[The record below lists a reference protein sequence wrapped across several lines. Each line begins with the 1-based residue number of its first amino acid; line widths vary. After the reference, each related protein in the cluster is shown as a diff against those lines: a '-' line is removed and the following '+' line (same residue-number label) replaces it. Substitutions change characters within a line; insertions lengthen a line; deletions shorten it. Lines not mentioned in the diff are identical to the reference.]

1 MRNASDFLNKRNE
14 LNKENENHKKLVE
27 GQWRLLTSIIEKSF
41 ENLTIN
47 TSYIDVSNCGTIY
60 DENIRRLVA
69 DTDLGFLIAND
80 KSGTKLFFDKCEYD
94 RYTKKNTKSKMLECK
109 KQDSRID
116 KSDIKEAIETIEKA
130 YSQKRLS
137 YEQALECYRKME
149 DAIRRRGIKP
159 SEICSESNDSN
170 SNIKDEYNCDES
182 EYVDV
187 SKYFEDPSS
196 TIPIFNDDSMI
207 KKIHK

>member
-27 GQWRLLTSIIEKSF
+27 GQWQLLTSIIEKSF

-60 DENIRRLVA
+60 DENIRRLV
-69 DTDLGFLIAND
+69 DEDLKFLIAHD

-94 RYTKKNTKSKMLECK
+94 KYTKKNTKSKTPECK
-109 KQDSRID
+109 KQDNT
-116 KSDIKEAIETIEKA
+116 DIREMIETIEKA

-137 YEQALECYRKME
+137 YEQALECYREME

-159 SEICSESNDSN
+159 SEICSEPFDFNVE
-170 SNIKDEYNCDES
+170 DECDCDKS
-182 EYVDV
+182 EYVDI
-187 SKYFEDPSS
+187 SKCFEDPRG
-196 TIPIFNDDSMI
+196 TIPILNGDSKI
-207 KKIHK
+207 KNFWR

>member
-27 GQWRLLTSIIEKSF
+27 GQWQLLTSIIEKAF

-60 DENIRRLVA
+60 DENIRRLV
-69 DTDLGFLIAND
+69 DTDLKFLIAHD
-80 KSGTKLFFDKCEYD
+80 KSGTKLFFDKSEYD
-94 RYTKKNTKSKMLECK
+94 RYTKKNTKSKTPECE
-109 KQDSRID
+109 KQDNRID
-116 KSDIKEAIETIEKA
+116 KADIKEAIETIEKA

-159 SEICSESNDSN
+159 SEICLEPNDSN
-170 SNIKDEYNCDES
+170 SNIKDKYNYDES
-182 EYVDV
+182 EYIDI
-187 SKYFEDPSS
+187 SKYFEDPRG
-196 TIPIFNDDSMI
+196 TIPILNGDGMI
-207 KKIHK
+207 KKMYK

>member
-27 GQWRLLTSIIEKSF
+27 GQWQLLTSVIEKAF

-94 RYTKKNTKSKMLECK
+94 KYTKKNTKSKMSECK
-109 KQDSRID
+109 KQDDRID
-116 KSDIKEAIETIEKA
+116 KADIKEAIETIEKA

-137 YEQALECYRKME
+137 YEQALECYREME

-170 SNIKDEYNCDES
+170 GNIKDKYNYDES
-182 EYVDV
+182 EYD
-187 SKYFEDPSS
+187 
-196 TIPIFNDDSMI
+196 I
-207 KKIHK
+207 

>member
-27 GQWRLLTSIIEKSF
+27 GQWQLLTSMIEKAF

-94 RYTKKNTKSKMLECK
+94 KYTKKSAKSKISECE
-109 KQDSRID
+109 KQDNRID
-116 KSDIKEAIETIEKA
+116 KADIKEAIETIEKA

-137 YEQALECYRKME
+137 YEQALECYRGME

-159 SEICSESNDSN
+159 SEICSEPFDFNVE
-170 SNIKDEYNCDES
+170 DECNCDKS
-182 EYVDV
+182 EYIDI

-207 KKIHK
+207 KKMYK

>member
-27 GQWRLLTSIIEKSF
+27 GQWQLLTSMIEKAF

-60 DENIRRLVA
+60 DENIRRLV
-69 DTDLGFLIAND
+69 DTGLGFLIAND

-94 RYTKKNTKSKMLECK
+94 KYTKKNTKSKALECK
-109 KQDSRID
+109 KQDDRID
-116 KSDIKEAIETIEKA
+116 KADIREMIETIEKA
-130 YSQKRLS
+130 YSQKKLS

-159 SEICSESNDSN
+159 SEICSEPFDFND
-170 SNIKDEYNCDES
+170 NIKDECDCDES
-182 EYVDV
+182 EYIDV
-187 SKYFEDPSS
+187 SKCFEDPRG

-207 KKIHK
+207 KKMYK

>member
-27 GQWRLLTSIIEKSF
+27 GQWQLLTSIIEKAF

-69 DTDLGFLIAND
+69 DTDLGFLIAHD
-80 KSGTKLFFDKCEYD
+80 KSGTKLFFDKSEYD
-94 RYTKKNTKSKMLECK
+94 RYTKKNTKSKMPECK
-109 KQDSRID
+109 KQDDRID
-116 KSDIKEAIETIEKA
+116 KADIKEMIETIEKA

-137 YEQALECYRKME
+137 YEQALECYRKMKDE
-149 DAIRRRGIKP
+149 IRRRGIKP
-159 SEICSESNDSN
+159 SEICLEPFDSND
-170 SNIKDEYNCDES
+170 NIKDEYDCDES
-182 EYVDV
+182 EYIDV
-187 SKYFEDPSS
+187 SKYFKDPRG
-196 TIPIFNDDSMI
+196 TIPILNDDSMI
-207 KKIHK
+207 KKMHK

>member
-27 GQWRLLTSIIEKSF
+27 GQWQLLTSIIEKAF

-60 DENIRRLVA
+60 DENIRRLV
-69 DTDLGFLIAND
+69 DEDSEFLIAND

-94 RYTKKNTKSKMLECK
+94 KYTKKNTKSKMSECK
-109 KQDSRID
+109 KQDDRID
-116 KSDIKEAIETIEKA
+116 KEDIKEMIETIEKA

-137 YEQALECYRKME
+137 YEQALECYREME

-159 SEICSESNDSN
+159 SEICLESNDSN
-170 SNIKDEYNCDES
+170 GNIKDEYNCDKS
-182 EYVDV
+182 EYVDI
-187 SKYFEDPSS
+187 SKCFEDPRG
-196 TIPIFNDDSMI
+196 TIPIFNDNSMI
-207 KKIHK
+207 KKMHK

>member
-60 DENIRRLVA
+60 DENIRRLV
-69 DTDLGFLIAND
+69 TDLKFLIAND
-80 KSGTKLFFDKCEYD
+80 KNSTKLFFDKSEYD
-94 RYTKKNTKSKMLECK
+94 KYTKKNTKSKMSECK
-109 KQDSRID
+109 KQDDRID
-116 KSDIKEAIETIEKA
+116 KADIKEMIETIEKA

-137 YEQALECYRKME
+137 YEQALECYRKIE
-149 DAIRRRGIKP
+149 DAIRQRGIKP
-159 SEICSESNDSN
+159 SEICLESNDSN
-170 SNIKDEYNCDES
+170 GNIKDDYNCDKS
-182 EYVDV
+182 EYTDI
-187 SKYFEDPSS
+187 SKYFEDPRG
-196 TIPIFNDDSMI
+196 TIPILNDDSMI
-207 KKIHK
+207 KKIYNK

>member
-27 GQWRLLTSIIEKSF
+27 GQWQLLTSIIEKAF

-69 DTDLGFLIAND
+69 DTDLGFLITHD

-94 RYTKKNTKSKMLECK
+94 KYTKKNTKSKIQECE
-109 KQDSRID
+109 KQDNRID
-116 KSDIKEAIETIEKA
+116 KANIKEAIETIEKA

-159 SEICSESNDSN
+159 SEICSEPFDFNVE
-170 SNIKDEYNCDES
+170 DECDCDES
-182 EYVDV
+182 EYIDV
-187 SKYFEDPSS
+187 SKYFEDPRG
-196 TIPIFNDDSMI
+196 TIPILNDDSMI
-207 KKIHK
+207 KKMHK

>member
-27 GQWRLLTSIIEKSF
+27 GQWKLLTSIIEKAF

-94 RYTKKNTKSKMLECK
+94 KYTKKNAKSKTLECK
-109 KQDSRID
+109 KQDDRID
-116 KSDIKEAIETIEKA
+116 KADIKEAIETIEKA

-137 YEQALECYRKME
+137 YEQALECYREME

-170 SNIKDEYNCDES
+170 GNIKDKYNYDEP
-182 EYVDV
+182 EYVDI

>member
-27 GQWRLLTSIIEKSF
+27 GQWQLLTSMIEKAF

-69 DTDLGFLIAND
+69 DTDLGFLIAHD

-94 RYTKKNTKSKMLECK
+94 KYTKKNTKSKTPECK
-109 KQDSRID
+109 KQDDRID
-116 KSDIKEAIETIEKA
+116 KADIKEAIETIEKA

-137 YEQALECYRKME
+137 YEQALECYREME

-159 SEICSESNDSN
+159 SEICLEPNNSNG
-170 SNIKDEYNCDES
+170 NIKDKYNYDES
-182 EYVDV
+182 EYVDI
-187 SKYFEDPSS
+187 SKYFEDSKG
-196 TIPIFNDDSMI
+196 TIPILNGDSMI
-207 KKIHK
+207 KKMYK

>member
-27 GQWRLLTSIIEKSF
+27 GQWKLLTSIIEKAF

-69 DTDLGFLIAND
+69 DTDLGFLIAHD

-94 RYTKKNTKSKMLECK
+94 KYTKKNTESKMSECK
-109 KQDSRID
+109 KQDDRID
-116 KSDIKEAIETIEKA
+116 KADIKEAIETIEKA

-159 SEICSESNDSN
+159 SEICSEPFDSN
-170 SNIKDEYNCDES
+170 VEDECDCDKS
-182 EYVDV
+182 EYVDI
-187 SKYFEDPSS
+187 SKYFEDPRG
-196 TIPIFNDDSMI
+196 TIPIFNDNSMI
-207 KKIHK
+207 KKMHK

>member
-27 GQWRLLTSIIEKSF
+27 GQWQLLTSMIEKPF

-60 DENIRRLVA
+60 DENIRRLV
-69 DTDLGFLIAND
+69 DTDLKFLIAND

-94 RYTKKNTKSKMLECK
+94 KYTKKNTKSKMPECK
-109 KQDSRID
+109 KQDNT
-116 KSDIKEAIETIEKA
+116 DIREMIETIEKA

-137 YEQALECYRKME
+137 YEQALECYRKVE

-159 SEICSESNDSN
+159 SEICLESNDSN
-170 SNIKDEYNCDES
+170 GNIKDEYNRDKS
-182 EYVDV
+182 EYTDI
-187 SKYFEDPSS
+187 SKYFEDPRG

-207 KKIHK
+207 KKMHK

>member
-27 GQWRLLTSIIEKSF
+27 GQWRLLISIIEKAF

-69 DTDLGFLIAND
+69 DTDLGFLIAHD

-94 RYTKKNTKSKMLECK
+94 KYTKKNTKSKMSECK
-109 KQDSRID
+109 KQDNRID
-116 KSDIKEAIETIEKA
+116 KADIKEAIETIEKA

-137 YEQALECYRKME
+137 YEQALECYREME

-159 SEICSESNDSN
+159 SEICLESNDSN
-170 SNIKDEYNCDES
+170 GNIKDKYNHDES
-182 EYVDV
+182 EYVDI

-196 TIPIFNDDSMI
+196 TIPILNGDSMI
-207 KKIHK
+207 KKMYK

>member
-27 GQWRLLTSIIEKSF
+27 GQWQLLTSMIEKAF

-69 DTDLGFLIAND
+69 DTDLGFLIAHD

-94 RYTKKNTKSKMLECK
+94 KYTKKNTKSKISECK
-109 KQDSRID
+109 KQDNRID
-116 KSDIKEAIETIEKA
+116 KADIKEAIETIEKA

-159 SEICSESNDSN
+159 SEICLESNDSN
-170 SNIKDEYNCDES
+170 DNIKDEYNCDKS
-182 EYVDV
+182 EYIDI

>member
-27 GQWRLLTSIIEKSF
+27 GQWQLLTSIIEKAF

-94 RYTKKNTKSKMLECK
+94 RYTKKNTKSKMSECK
-109 KQDSRID
+109 KQDDRID
-116 KSDIKEAIETIEKA
+116 KANIKEMIETIEKA

-137 YEQALECYRKME
+137 YEQALECYRGME

-159 SEICSESNDSN
+159 SEICLESNDSN
-170 SNIKDEYNCDES
+170 DNIKDEYDCDKS
-182 EYVDV
+182 EYVDI
-187 SKYFEDPSS
+187 SKYFEDPRG
-196 TIPIFNDDSMI
+196 TIPILNNDSMI
-207 KKIHK
+207 KKMHK

>member
-27 GQWRLLTSIIEKSF
+27 GQWQLLTSMIEKAF
-41 ENLTIN
+41 KNLTIN

-60 DENIRRLVA
+60 DENIRRLV
-69 DTDLGFLIAND
+69 DEDLKFLIAHD
-80 KSGTKLFFDKCEYD
+80 KSGTKLFFDKSEYD

-109 KQDSRID
+109 KQDDRID
-116 KSDIKEAIETIEKA
+116 KADIKEMIETIEKA

-159 SEICSESNDSN
+159 SEICLEPFDSND
-170 SNIKDEYNCDES
+170 NIKDEYDCDES
-182 EYVDV
+182 EYIDA
-187 SKYFEDPSS
+187 SKCFKDSSS

-207 KKIHK
+207 KKMHK

>member
-27 GQWRLLTSIIEKSF
+27 GQWQLLTSVIEKAF

-60 DENIRRLVA
+60 DENIRRLV
-69 DTDLGFLIAND
+69 TDLKFLIAND
-80 KSGTKLFFDKCEYD
+80 KSSTKLFFDKCEYD
-94 RYTKKNTKSKMLECK
+94 KYTKKNTKSKTLECK
-109 KQDSRID
+109 KQDDRID
-116 KSDIKEAIETIEKA
+116 KADIREMIETIEKA

-137 YEQALECYRKME
+137 YEQALECYREME

-170 SNIKDEYNCDES
+170 GNIKDKYNYDEP
-182 EYVDV
+182 EYVDI

>member
-27 GQWRLLTSIIEKSF
+27 GQWQLLTSIIEKAF

-94 RYTKKNTKSKMLECK
+94 KYTKKNTKSKMSECK
-109 KQDSRID
+109 KQDDRID
-116 KSDIKEAIETIEKA
+116 KADIREMIETIEKA

-159 SEICSESNDSN
+159 SEICSESNDYN
-170 SNIKDEYNCDES
+170 GNIKDKYNYDEP
-182 EYVDV
+182 EYVDI
-187 SKYFEDPSS
+187 SKYFEDPSN

-207 KKIHK
+207 KKMYK

>member
-27 GQWRLLTSIIEKSF
+27 GQWRLLTSIIEKAF

-60 DENIRRLVA
+60 DENIRRLV
-69 DTDLGFLIAND
+69 DEDLKFLIAHD
-80 KSGTKLFFDKCEYD
+80 KSGTKLFFDKSEYD
-94 RYTKKNTKSKMLECK
+94 KYTKKNAKSKMSECK
-109 KQDSRID
+109 KQDDRID
-116 KSDIKEAIETIEKA
+116 KADIKEAIETIEKA

-159 SEICSESNDSN
+159 SEICLESNDSN
-170 SNIKDEYNCDES
+170 DNIKDEYNCDES
-182 EYVDV
+182 EYVDI
-187 SKYFEDPSS
+187 SKYFEDPRG
-196 TIPIFNDDSMI
+196 TIPTLNGDSMI
-207 KKIHK
+207 KKIYK

>member
-27 GQWRLLTSIIEKSF
+27 GQWQLLTSIIEKAF

-60 DENIRRLVA
+60 DENIRRLV
-69 DTDLGFLIAND
+69 TDLKFLIAND
-80 KSGTKLFFDKCEYD
+80 KNSTKLFFDKCEYD
-94 RYTKKNTKSKMLECK
+94 KYTKKNTKSKMSECK
-109 KQDSRID
+109 KQDNRID
-116 KSDIKEAIETIEKA
+116 KADIKEAIETIEKA

-159 SEICSESNDSN
+159 SEICSEPFDFNVE
-170 SNIKDEYNCDES
+170 DECDCDKS
-182 EYVDV
+182 EYVDI
-187 SKYFEDPSS
+187 SKCFEDPRG

-207 KKIHK
+207 KKMHK

>member
-27 GQWRLLTSIIEKSF
+27 GQWQLLTSIIEKAF

-94 RYTKKNTKSKMLECK
+94 KYTKKNTKSKELECK
-109 KQDSRID
+109 KQDDRID
-116 KSDIKEAIETIEKA
+116 KADIREMIETIEKA

-159 SEICSESNDSN
+159 SEICSEPFDFNVE
-170 SNIKDEYNCDES
+170 DECNCDKS
-182 EYVDV
+182 EYIDI

-207 KKIHK
+207 KKMHK

>member
-27 GQWRLLTSIIEKSF
+27 GQWQLLTSIIEKAF

-60 DENIRRLVA
+60 DENIRRLV
-69 DTDLGFLIAND
+69 DEDLEFLIAND
-80 KSGTKLFFDKCEYD
+80 KSGTKLFFDKSEYD
-94 RYTKKNTKSKMLECK
+94 RYTKKNTKSKALECK
-109 KQDSRID
+109 KQDDRID
-116 KSDIKEAIETIEKA
+116 KADIREMIETIEKA

-137 YEQALECYRKME
+137 YEQALECYREME

-170 SNIKDEYNCDES
+170 GNIKDKYNYDES
-182 EYVDV
+182 EYIDA
-187 SKYFEDPSS
+187 SKCFKDSRG
-196 TIPIFNDDSMI
+196 TIPIFNDDSII

>member
-27 GQWRLLTSIIEKSF
+27 GQWQLLTSIIEKAF

-60 DENIRRLVA
+60 DENIRRLV
-69 DTDLGFLIAND
+69 DEDLEFLIAHD

-94 RYTKKNTKSKMLECK
+94 KYTKKNTKSKMPECK
-109 KQDSRID
+109 KQDNKID
-116 KSDIKEAIETIEKA
+116 KADIRELIETIEKA
-130 YSQKRLS
+130 YFQKRLS
-137 YEQALECYRKME
+137 YEQALECYRKIE

-159 SEICSESNDSN
+159 SEICLEPNDSN
-170 SNIKDEYNCDES
+170 SNIKDEHDCDKS
-182 EYVDV
+182 EYIDA
-187 SKYFEDPSS
+187 SKYFKDSRG

-207 KKIHK
+207 KKMYK

>member
-27 GQWRLLTSIIEKSF
+27 GQWRLLTSIIEKAF

-60 DENIRRLVA
+60 DENIRRLV
-69 DTDLGFLIAND
+69 DEDLKFLIAHD
-80 KSGTKLFFDKCEYD
+80 KSGTKLFFDKSEYD
-94 RYTKKNTKSKMLECK
+94 KYTKKNAKSKMSECK
-109 KQDSRID
+109 KQDDRID
-116 KSDIKEAIETIEKA
+116 KADIKEAIETIEKA

-137 YEQALECYRKME
+137 YEQALECYREME

-159 SEICSESNDSN
+159 SEICLESNDSN
-170 SNIKDEYNCDES
+170 DNIKDEYNCDES
-182 EYVDV
+182 EYVDI
-187 SKYFEDPSS
+187 SKYFEDPRG
-196 TIPIFNDDSMI
+196 TIPTLNGDSMI
-207 KKIHK
+207 KKIYK

>member
-27 GQWRLLTSIIEKSF
+27 GQWQLLTSMIEKAF

-94 RYTKKNTKSKMLECK
+94 KYTKKSTKSKMTECK
-109 KQDSRID
+109 KQDDRID
-116 KSDIKEAIETIEKA
+116 KADIREMIETIEKA

-137 YEQALECYRKME
+137 YEQALECYREME

-159 SEICSESNDSN
+159 SEICSEPFDFNVE
-170 SNIKDEYNCDES
+170 DECNCDKS
-182 EYVDV
+182 EYIDI

-196 TIPIFNDDSMI
+196 TIPIFNDNSMI
-207 KKIHK
+207 KKMYK

>member
-60 DENIRRLVA
+60 DENIRRLV
-69 DTDLGFLIAND
+69 TDLKFLIAND
-80 KSGTKLFFDKCEYD
+80 KNSTKLFFDKSEYD
-94 RYTKKNTKSKMLECK
+94 KYTKKNTKSKIPECK
-109 KQDSRID
+109 KQDDRID
-116 KSDIKEAIETIEKA
+116 KADIKEMIETIEKA

-137 YEQALECYRKME
+137 YEQALECYRKMG

-159 SEICSESNDSN
+159 SEICSEPFDFNVE
-170 SNIKDEYNCDES
+170 DECDCDKS
-182 EYVDV
+182 EYVDI
-187 SKYFEDPSS
+187 SKCFEDPRG
-196 TIPIFNDDSMI
+196 TIPILNDDSII
-207 KKIHK
+207 KKMRK

>member
-27 GQWRLLTSIIEKSF
+27 GQWQLLTSIIEKAF

-69 DTDLGFLIAND
+69 DTDLGFLIAHD
-80 KSGTKLFFDKCEYD
+80 KSGTKLFFDKSEYD
-94 RYTKKNTKSKMLECK
+94 KYTKKNAKSKMSECK
-109 KQDSRID
+109 RQDDRID
-116 KSDIKEAIETIEKA
+116 KADIREMIETIEKA

-159 SEICSESNDSN
+159 SEICSEPFDFNVE
-170 SNIKDEYNCDES
+170 DECDCDES
-182 EYVDV
+182 EYVDI
-187 SKYFEDPSS
+187 SKCFEDPSN
-196 TIPIFNDDSMI
+196 TIPILNGDSMI
-207 KKIHK
+207 KKMHK

>member
-27 GQWRLLTSIIEKSF
+27 GQWQLLTSIIEKAF

-94 RYTKKNTKSKMLECK
+94 KYTKKNAKSKTLECK
-109 KQDSRID
+109 KQDDRID
-116 KSDIKEAIETIEKA
+116 RADIKEAIETIEKA

-137 YEQALECYRKME
+137 YEQALECYREME

-170 SNIKDEYNCDES
+170 GNIKDKYNYDKS
-182 EYVDV
+182 EYVDI
-187 SKYFEDPSS
+187 SKYFEDPRG
-196 TIPIFNDDSMI
+196 TIPILNGNSMI
-207 KKIHK
+207 KKMYK

>member
-27 GQWRLLTSIIEKSF
+27 GQWQLLTSIIEKAF

-60 DENIRRLVA
+60 DENIRRLVNE
-69 DTDLGFLIAND
+69 DLEFLIAND

-94 RYTKKNTKSKMLECK
+94 KYTKKNTKSKTPECK
-109 KQDSRID
+109 KQDDRID
-116 KSDIKEAIETIEKA
+116 KADIRELIEAIEKA
-130 YSQKRLS
+130 YFQKRLS

-149 DAIRRRGIKP
+149 DAIRQRGIKP

-170 SNIKDEYNCDES
+170 GNLKDEYDCDES
-182 EYVDV
+182 EYIDV
-187 SKYFEDPSS
+187 SKCFKDPSS

>member
-27 GQWRLLTSIIEKSF
+27 GQWQLLTSIIEKAF

-60 DENIRRLVA
+60 DENIRRLV
-69 DTDLGFLIAND
+69 DEDLKFLIAHD
-80 KSGTKLFFDKCEYD
+80 KSGTKLFFDKSEYD
-94 RYTKKNTKSKMLECK
+94 RYTKKNTKSKALECK
-109 KQDSRID
+109 KQDDRID
-116 KSDIKEAIETIEKA
+116 KADIKEMIETIEKA

-149 DAIRRRGIKP
+149 DTIRRRGIKP
-159 SEICSESNDSN
+159 SEICSEPFDFNVE
-170 SNIKDEYNCDES
+170 DECDCDKS
-182 EYVDV
+182 EYIDA
-187 SKYFEDPSS
+187 SKCFEDPSS
-196 TIPIFNDDSMI
+196 TIPILNGDSMI
-207 KKIHK
+207 KKMYK

>member
-27 GQWRLLTSIIEKSF
+27 GQWQLLTSIIEKAF

-60 DENIRRLVA
+60 DENVRRLV
-69 DTDLGFLIAND
+69 DEELKFLIAND
-80 KSGTKLFFDKCEYD
+80 KSGTKLIFDKSEYE
-94 RYTKKNTKSKMLECK
+94 RYTKKNTKSKMSECK
-109 KQDSRID
+109 KQDDRID
-116 KSDIKEAIETIEKA
+116 KADIKEAIETIEKA

-170 SNIKDEYNCDES
+170 GNIKDECDCDKS
-182 EYVDV
+182 EYIDI
-187 SKYFEDPSS
+187 SKYFEDPRG
-196 TIPIFNDDSMI
+196 TIPILNGKMYN
-207 KKIHK
+207 KK

>member
-27 GQWRLLTSIIEKSF
+27 GQWRLLTSIIDKSF

-60 DENIRRLVA
+60 DENIRRLV
-69 DTDLGFLIAND
+69 DEDLKFLIAHD

-94 RYTKKNTKSKMLECK
+94 RYTKKNTKSKALECK
-109 KQDSRID
+109 KQDDRID
-116 KSDIKEAIETIEKA
+116 KADIREMIETIEKA

-159 SEICSESNDSN
+159 SEICSEPFDFNVE
-170 SNIKDEYNCDES
+170 DECDCDKS
-182 EYVDV
+182 EYIDI
-187 SKYFEDPSS
+187 SKCFEDPSS
-196 TIPIFNDDSMI
+196 TIPILNGDSMI
-207 KKIHK
+207 KKMHK